1 MANQLN
7 ISRTAIWKGIKTL
20 EELGLEIESVTNKGY
35 RLVSGD
41 ILLPEQL
48 EQEIGIKVSLNNNS
62 ASTQLDAKMG
72 IESKL
77 KTPHLFLAPNQKK
90 AKGRFDRP
98 FFTSNQGGIYMS
110 LLLQP
115 NVPIEDIKPYTVM
128 VASSAV
134 KAISRLTGITPEIKW
149 VNDIYLDN
157 KKIAGI
163 LTEAIAS
170 VESGLVT
177 NVII

>member
-1 MANQLN
+1 MKTYEKIYQILSKNNNFISGETMANQLN

-48 EQEIGIKVSLNNNS
+48 EQEIGIKVSLNNS

-90 AKGRFDRP
+90 LKDVL
-98 FFTSNQGGIYMS
+98 IDLS
-110 LLLQP
+110 LHQ
-115 NVPIEDIKPYTVM
+115 IKA
-128 VASSAV
+128 AS
-134 KAISRLTGITPEIKW
+134 ICLFYYNLMYRL
-149 VNDIYLDN
+149 
-157 KKIAGI
+157 KI
-163 LTEAIAS
+163 
-170 VESGLVT
+170 
-177 NVII
+177 